1 MGEQE
6 TTPRSGAFPRTR
18 WTLIASAAGDGPEAR
33 LALEDLCRLYWPP
46 VYFFARRR
54 GLSHADAEDTTQAFF
69 SELLARGSIF
79 SASADKGRMRTFL
92 LTALKRFMINQ
103 YEKATAAKRGSGVPP
118 VPLDFGWVEGRF
130 LPEPG
135 HSLTPDVEFERQWA
149 LRLLDLAF
157 DLTKR
162 EAAARGGAALF
173 SELQGLISMDVPAAP
188 YAEIAARHGMSEAG
202 VKSAAH
208 RLRGQ
213 FRAALRSVIAE
224 TVAEESA
231 IDEEISHLFSVFR
244 ATR

>member
-18 WTLIASAAGDGPEAR
+18 WTLIASAAGDGPDAR
-33 LALEDLCRLYWPP
+33 LALENLCRVYWPP

-54 GLSHADAEDTTQAFF
+54 GLSHADAEDNTQAFF
-69 SELLARGSIF
+69 AELLARGSIF

-92 LTALKRFMINQ
+92 LVALKRFMINQ
-103 YEKATAAKRGSGVPP
+103 HEKATAAKRGNGVALM
-118 VPLDFGWVEGRF
+118 PLDFGWVEGRF

-157 DLTKR
+157 DLVKR
-162 EAAARGGAALF
+162 ETEARGGGELF
-173 SELQGLISMDVPAAP
+173 GELQGLICTGAASAAP
-188 YAEIAARHGMSEAG
+188 YSEIAARLGMSEAG

-244 ATR
+244 AP